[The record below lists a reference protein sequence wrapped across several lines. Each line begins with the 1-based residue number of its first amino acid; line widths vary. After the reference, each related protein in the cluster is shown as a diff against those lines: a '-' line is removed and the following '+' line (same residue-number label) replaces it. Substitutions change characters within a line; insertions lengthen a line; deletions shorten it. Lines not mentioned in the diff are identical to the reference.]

1 MPLSKASRRRRFLRY
16 VIGSSTA
23 TVAASWLWPFSN
35 AANASDALEE
45 LCLQY
50 PFNSQ
55 CENYIPGVAALDEA
69 EMPYLEEATLATAE
83 GGDRR
88 LAAGLDKPV
97 YLVIDDSSAF
107 ANYAI
112 SSVCTH
118 LGCTVA
124 WEPTA
129 QEFACPCHGSRFDA
143 EGQATRGPA
152 RQPLERVTVVLKD
165 YQVRLV
171 DRTPEETP
179 PE

>member
-1 MPLSKASRRRRFLRY
+1 MSLSKSSSRRRFLRY

-35 AANASDALEE
+35 AANASDDLEE
-45 LCLQY
+45 LCSRY

-55 CENYIPGVAALDEA
+55 CEDYVPGVAALDEA
-69 EMPYLEEATLATAE
+69 EMAYSAEATLAIAAE
-83 GGDRR
+83 GDRI
-88 LAAGLDKPV
+88 LAEGLEKPV
-97 YLVIDDSSAF
+97 YLVVDDTTAF

-118 LGCTVA
+118 FGCTVA
-124 WEPTA
+124 WEPEA

-152 RQPLERVTVVLKD
+152 RRPLERVTVVVKD
-165 YQVRLV
+165 DQVRLV
-171 DRTPEETP
+171 DREP
-179 PE
+179 